1 MYDFI
6 KKWTSTPK
14 LQESLEIAVNLYVDQ
29 FKKDYKE
36 LLIKILNDIEF
47 YDLLSFKSI
56 VDDYRTELL
65 TNVNEKS
72 KIISLIRDNN
82 SHNSYVFLGFLHGD
96 IEITQIDIID
106 ESLIEEINNEI
117 NFIVVDDY
125 AGSLCSFEKFLNK
138 LHDEILKHP
147 KFIQKGKIN
156 ILFFP
161 VFITCF
167 ALNKFDLI
175 KDNYSLFDISVK
187 YFEKIRPAKYVTS
200 GQNLSKIQMQT
211 FIEFSNYL
219 CVKDKY
225 IYGYNNIEDIIIFN
239 HFVPNNTLGCL
250 WWKNNFCFSL
260 FGRYYGYED
269 YAKNSHIP
277 IEQQKFFK
285 SIIVKKG
292 NSQYPLFN
300 ILLLC
305 GFNRNDIERI
315 MRISSARYEYLLRK
329 SIEYEIVS
337 YDDGKYIKSTNINNY
352 IYYDKLESYISVGI
366 MLKPEDEIS
375 ARLIKAKTL

>member
-6 KKWTSTPK
+6 KKWTSSPK
-14 LQESLEIAVNLYVDQ
+14 LQESLDIAVNLYVDQ

-47 YDLLSFKSI
+47 YDLLNFKSI

-65 TNVNEKS
+65 RNVNEKS

-96 IEITQIDIID
+96 VEIIQIDAID
-106 ESLIEEINNEI
+106 ESLIEEINNGI
-117 NFIVVDDY
+117 NFIIVDDY
-125 AGSLCSFEKFLNK
+125 AGSLYSFEKFINK
-138 LHDEILKHP
+138 FHEEILQHP
-147 KFIQKGKIN
+147 RILQKGKIN

-161 VFITCF
+161 IFITNF
-167 ALNKFDLI
+167 ALNKFNSI
-175 KDNYSLFDISVK
+175 KYNYSLFDISVK

-200 GQNLSKIQMQT
+200 GLNLSETQMQT
-211 FIEFSNYL
+211 FVEFSNYL
-219 CVKDKY
+219 CIKDKY

-239 HFVPNNTLGCL
+239 HFVPNNTLGFL

-269 YAKNSHIP
+269 YTKNSYIP
-277 IEQQKFFK
+277 IEQLKFYK

-305 GFNRNDIERI
+305 GFNRNDIEKI
-315 MRISSARYEYLLRK
+315 MRISAARYEYLLRK

-337 YDDGKYIKSTNINNY
+337 YNDGKYIKSTNINNY
-352 IYYDKLESYISVGI
+352 ISYDKLESYLSLGI
-366 MLKPEDEIS
+366 ILKPGDEIS
-375 ARLIKAKTL
+375 ARLIKAKAL